1 MARDPLFWVLV
12 RNYRLLATNSLVQS
26 PHVDLKA
33 HGPPVIVREIS
44 GEYMEEPHAVD
55 DITLLGDDINRKHYR
70 HAAHGVCISRRS
82 HVGNFPVWVCLKR
95 NLHCQEYHL
104 CVLNLYSFKFLVVPI
119 SSICWV
125 PSHEATNGELYTIIG
140 SPGRHGYKETRLP
153 SIKQKL
159 GYPEQAIYAV
169 PPSSLP
175 GLTKL
180 EPRRQQELFSRQYM
194 NIKQGY
200 RTCSKPTQPSLHERK
215 QRRRP
220 YSASSPEL
228 PDFCRDG
235 YLASDEESTS
245 HLVQAPIYEDWDQ
258 VPEGS
263 CRCPC
268 PHSDLG
274 PTCSNPYPLHR
285 HVTDSQCDLG
295 SSHQTHC
302 IFGDHRPEHCV
313 ISDPRYC
320 HEHCVVSGIRLSID
334 GPTIVNVEHYAAGS
348 KTDMNNIATSETE
361 TESGSEAGFK
371 SLPDELERLT
381 GQSCFRDSD
390 KVLKDRDQQ
399 TWGTPAMP
407 TSSLESRQTSPIEDF
422 LLTTPEDLEGLDN
435 LPDPALNI
443 VTIQGT
449 LVLDYDALI
458 TTPEPPEI
466 PR

>member
-12 RNYRLLATNSLVQS
+12 RNDRLLATNSLVQS
-26 PHVDLKA
+26 PNVDLKA

-44 GEYMEEPHAVD
+44 GEYMEEPHVVD
-55 DITLLGDDINRKHYR
+55 DITLLGDDINKKHYR
-70 HAAHGVCISRRS
+70 HAAHGVCISQRS

-153 SIKQKL
+153 TIKSKL

-175 GLTKL
+175 ELTKL

-200 RTCSKPTQPSLHERK
+200 RICSKLTQPNLHERK

-228 PDFCRDG
+228 PDFCHDG
-235 YLASDEESTS
+235 YLAIDEESTS
-245 HLVQAPIYEDWDQ
+245 HLVQAPIYEARGQ
-258 VPEGS
+258 VPGAKFLS
-263 CRCPC
+263 
-268 PHSDLG
+268 
-274 PTCSNPYPLHR
+274 
-285 HVTDSQCDLG
+285 
-295 SSHQTHC
+295 HC

-320 HEHCVVSGIRLSID
+320 HEHCVVGGIHLTID
-334 GPTIVNVEHYAAGS
+334 GPAMVTVEHHAAS
-348 KTDMNNIATSETE
+348 SNTDMNHIATSGTE

-399 TWGTPAMP
+399 AWGTPVTP
-407 TSSLESRQTSPIEDF
+407 TSSLESRHTSPIEDF
-422 LLTTPEDLEGLDN
+422 LLTTPEDLEGLDS

-443 VTIQGT
+443 VMIQGT
-449 LVLDYDALI
+449 VVLDYDALI
-458 TTPEPPEI
+458 TTPEPPEM